1 MFCYF
6 CGEEKI
12 CFLTKFC
19 SKGFKWLFEASFV
32 KEDIR
37 WFCVFDS
44 TSENK
49 QSNRITVKKD
59 STQARIVLEASCVI
73 RRCDNHYSLAPIGFQ
88 TFEDS
93 ESVVK

>member
-49 QSNRITVKKD
+49 QSNRITVKKRFHTGSYRIGGLVRD
-59 STQARIVLEASCVI
+59 SQMR
-73 RRCDNHYSLAPIGFQ
+73 
-88 TFEDS
+88 
-93 ESVVK
+93 